1 MKNKID
7 EIIDRFKSPLDG
19 EISVYSMADYIFELE
34 RKLQNTSSNS
44 DYAVTPSASPKYPEY
59 DYIRDMF
66 PNVDT
71 VLLSTIYHAIKYS
84 GNFA

>member
-19 EISVYSMADYIFELE
+19 ETSVYSMADYIFELE

-44 DYAVTPSASPKYPEY
+44 DYAKCLACAEDIASDYDINIKPEL
-59 DYIRDMF
+59 IAK
-66 PNVDT
+66 
-71 VLLSTIYHAIKYS
+71 TIERR
-84 GNFA
+84 FA

>member
-7 EIIDRFKSPLDG
+7 EIMERFKSPIDG

-44 DYAVTPSASPKYPEY
+44 DYAKLPNIDELKSYMHRHKYL
-59 DYIRDMF
+59 
-66 PNVDT
+66 PNIVGT
-71 VLLSTIYHAIKYS
+71 LEAIKKL
-84 GNFA
+84 GNSS